1 MNGLAWVISRYNR
14 NSVAALTGVLEAHP
28 RLDTLPLYFLGEA
41 QAPTLVPELASR
53 MDHLVVAFSFATL
66 SRPRIARLVRQLR
79 HVLSSSK
86 GHPPPMRG
94 RAGEG
99 VSLPNITLIAGGPH
113 PSGDP
118 EGTLRLGIDAV
129 VIGEGEIALP
139 ALLERIFQSPPPI
152 LHDLPGVAT
161 LQDGEPVPSP
171 VEGLMHNRRPP
182 WADLDDYPPFGLRHG
197 RVSHIELS
205 RGCPYGCTFCQT
217 PRILGGKVRHRSVER
232 VIHWIKEARRGG
244 YRYARFVTP
253 NAFAYGSPDGKTL
266 NLEAME
272 HLLSEVNRLLGR
284 EGVYFGSF
292 PSEVR
297 PENVTEEAVALVT
310 KYAVND
316 NLVFGVQTCSPRLL
330 RLLRR
335 GHTVEDVYRA
345 TEITARAG
353 LTPILQFIFGL
364 PAETEE
370 DRRLTFQAIGELT
383 AMGAVI
389 RSNTF
394 MPLPGSPLADAPP
407 GRIDHHTRRF
417 LDELAGRGEQ
427 FGHWRQQEQLTAVAC
442 V

>member
-14 NSVAALTGVLEAHP
+14 NSIAALTGVLEAYP
-28 RLDTLPLYFLGEA
+28 RLCNLPMHFLKET
-41 QAPTLVPELASR
+41 QVPDHVPELASR
-53 MDHLVVAFSFATL
+53 LNHLVVAFSFATL
-66 SRPRIARLVRQLR
+66 SLPRIARLVRQLR
-79 HVLSSSK
+79 CTLSMSK
-86 GHPPPMRG
+86 GHPSPCRG

-99 VSLPNITLIAGGPH
+99 VRLPNVTLIAGGPH

-129 VIGEGEIALP
+129 VVGEGEIALP
-139 ALLERIFQSPPPI
+139 ALLECILAGQSYAA
-152 LHDLPGVAT
+152 LPGVAT
-161 LQDGEPVPSP
+161 LQDGLLVR
-171 VEGLMHNRRPP
+171 NRRPP
-182 WADLDDYPPFGLRHG
+182 WADLNDYPPFGLWHG

-217 PRILGGKVRHRSVER
+217 PRILGGKVRHRTVER
-232 VIHWIKEARRGG
+232 VIHWINEARRGG

-272 HLLSEVNRLLGR
+272 HLLSEVNRLLGQ

-316 NLVFGVQTCSPRLL
+316 NLVFGVQTGSPRML
-330 RLLRR
+330 RALRR
-335 GHTVEDVYRA
+335 GHTLEDVYRA
-345 TEITARAG
+345 TEITVRAG

-364 PAETEE
+364 PGETEE
-370 DRRLTFQAIGELT
+370 DRRLTFQAIRELT
-383 AMGAVI
+383 AMGAVV

-407 GRIDHHTRRF
+407 GRIDYQTRRF
-417 LDELAGRGEQ
+417 LDKLAGRGEQ
-427 FGHWRQQEQLTAVAC
+427 FGHWRQQEQLAAVTCA
-442 V
+442 

>member
-14 NSVAALTGVLEAHP
+14 NSIAALTGVLEAHP
-28 RLDTLPLYFLGEA
+28 HLGNLPLYFLKEA
-41 QAPTLVPELASR
+41 QVPARVPELASQL
-53 MDHLVVAFSFATL
+53 DHLVVAFSFATL
-66 SRPRIARLVRQLR
+66 SLPRIARLVRQLCR
-79 HVLSSSK
+79 
-86 GHPPPMRG
+86 
-94 RAGEG
+94 E
-99 VSLPNITLIAGGPH
+99 LPNNVTLIAGGPH

-118 EGTLRLGIDAV
+118 EGTLRLGVDAV
-129 VIGEGEIALP
+129 VVGEGEIALP
-139 ALLERIFQSPPPI
+139 ALLERIFQSPISNFQSPISI
-152 LHDLPGVAT
+152 LHDLPGVAI
-161 LQDGEPVPSP
+161 LQDGLLVR
-171 VEGLMHNRRPP
+171 NRRAS
-182 WADLDDYPPFGLRHG
+182 WADLNDYPPFGLRHG

-217 PRILGGKVRHRSVER
+217 PRILGGKARYRTVET
-232 VIHWIKEARRGG
+232 VIHWIREAQKGR

-297 PENVTEEAVALVT
+297 PEDVTEEAVALVT
-310 KYAVND
+310 KYAIND
-316 NLVFGVQTCSPRLL
+316 NLVFGVQTGSPRML
-330 RLLRR
+330 RALRR
-335 GHTVEDVYRA
+335 GHTIEDVYQA

-364 PAETEE
+364 PGETEE
-370 DRRLTFQAIGELT
+370 DQRLTFQAIRELT
-383 AMGAVI
+383 AIGAVI

-407 GRIDHHTRRF
+407 GRIDYRTRRF
-417 LDELAGRGEQ
+417 LDELAGQGEQ
-427 FGHWRQQEQLTAVAC
+427 FGHWRQQESLAAAAC

>member
-1 MNGLAWVISRYNR
+1 MNGLAWVVSQYNR
-14 NSVAALTGVLEAHP
+14 NSIATLTGVLEAHSH
-28 RLDTLPLYFLGEA
+28 LGTLPLYFLKEA
-41 QAPTLVPELASR
+41 QVPARVPELASR
-53 MDHLVVAFSFATL
+53 LDHLVVAFSFATL
-66 SRPRIARLVRQLR
+66 SLPRIARLIRQLR
-79 HVLSSSK
+79 
-86 GHPPPMRG
+86 PPPPPAR
-94 RAGEG
+94 RARER
-99 VSLPNITLIAGGPH
+99 VRLPNVTLIAGGPH

-118 EGTLRLGIDAV
+118 EGTLRLGVNAV
-129 VIGEGEIALP
+129 VVGEGEIALP
-139 ALLERIFQSPPPI
+139 ALLERILADQSYT
-152 LHDLPGVAT
+152 DLPGVAS
-161 LQDGEPVPSP
+161 LRDGKPVR
-171 VEGLMHNRRPP
+171 NRRPP
-182 WADLDDYPPFGLRHG
+182 WANLDDYPPFGLRHG

-217 PRILGGKVRHRSVER
+217 PRILGGKARHRSVKK
-232 VIHWIKEARRGG
+232 VVHWIKEAQRGG

-266 NLEAME
+266 NLEALE
-272 HLLSEVNRLLGR
+272 HLLSEVNQILGR

-316 NLVFGVQTCSPRLL
+316 NLVFGVQTCSPRML
-330 RLLRR
+330 RALRR

-364 PAETEE
+364 PGETKE
-370 DRRLTFQAIGELT
+370 DLQLTFQAIRELT
-383 AMGAVI
+383 ARGAVI

-407 GRIDHHTRRF
+407 GRIDYQTRRF

-427 FGHWRQQEQLTAVAC
+427 FGHWRQQEQLAAIAC

>member
-1 MNGLAWVISRYNR
+1 MNGLAWVTSRYNR
-14 NSVAALTGVLEAHP
+14 NSIAALTGVLEAHP
-28 RLDTLPLYFLGEA
+28 HLSTLPLYFLKEVEA
-41 QAPTLVPELASR
+41 PAHVPELASR
-53 MDHLVVAFSFATL
+53 LDHLVVAFSFATL
-66 SRPRIARLVRQLR
+66 SLPRIARLIQQLR
-79 HVLSSSK
+79 PL
-86 GHPPPMRG
+86 PPPHRE

-99 VSLPNITLIAGGPH
+99 VKLSNITLIAGGPH

-118 EGTLRLGIDAV
+118 EGTLLLGVDAV
-129 VIGEGEIALP
+129 VVGEGEIALP
-139 ALLERIFQSPPPI
+139 ALLERIFQYPI
-152 LHDLPGVAT
+152 SSLHNLPGVAT
-161 LQDGEPVPSP
+161 LRDGKLVRN
-171 VEGLMHNRRPP
+171 HRPP
-182 WADLDDYPPFGLRHG
+182 WADLNDYPPFGLRHG

-232 VIHWIKEARRGG
+232 VIHWIKKARRGG

-253 NAFAYGSPDGKTL
+253 NAFAYSSPDGKTL
-266 NLEAME
+266 NLKAME

-316 NLVFGVQTCSPRLL
+316 NLVFGVQTCSPRML
-330 RLLRR
+330 RALRR

-364 PAETEE
+364 PGETEE
-370 DRRLTFQAIGELT
+370 DRQLTFQAIRELT
-383 AMGAVI
+383 TMGAVI

-407 GRIDHHTRRF
+407 GHIDYRTRRF

-427 FGHWRQQEQLTAVAC
+427 FGHWRQQEQLAAVAY